1 MLAWDLPAPITTKAA
16 RELIRD
22 GLGRDVTEKLQKS
35 SKKDGFEQIM
45 KAVETLHF
53 EHFQAV
59 HPDMLLPSDE
69 TEVNS
74 STTLQVT
81 VCQKMLI
88 PYLKLA

>member
-1 MLAWDLPAPITTKAA
+1 MLAWDLPAPITSKAA

-35 SKKDGFEQIM
+35 SKKDGFEQIL

-81 VCQKMLI
+81 VC
-88 PYLKLA
+88 

>member
-1 MLAWDLPAPITTKAA
+1 M
-16 RELIRD
+16 IRD
-22 GLGRDVTEKLQKS
+22 GLDGDVEKNLQKS
-35 SKKDGFEQIM
+35 SKKEGFEQIL